1 IRRYQGIKYLL
12 TPTSYIK
19 IKVEQVFYEQILS
32 NRGCRRMKEKRW
44 RVLIVD
50 DELRIGMLIKK
61 LIKWNE
67 LDMECIDVMD
77 NGETAL
83 HVIKEE
89 IPDIVI
95 TDIRMPKINGLDLIC
110 MTRDISEKVKFIVVS
125 GYKEFEY
132 AHRALQYGVDDYLL
146 KPINENELNT
156 VLKKIYDELDM
167 LENKSI
173 EKREM
178 QKKVSESK
186 QIIKRDFL
194 KNIIEQDED
203 LELENAGIPLTG
215 DIYRGIDIKLDYVDY
230 NKSDKKQDRLTVE
243 RVIAIVEKILKGVTE
258 EVLICEKENLHLY
271 CLFNYNYSQRKLVKN
286 SINDILS
293 EIKEYLI
300 GFELYEVTIGVGR
313 EKTEFG
319 EIRFSMKE
327 SWRAVENRIK
337 AGTGRLIYT
346 GLKTGDNGEQ
356 GKDCVEKYRENFW
369 SSIESYSR
377 ENLEQCINQIYS
389 NFMLCDDMDF
399 SMCYRVA
406 DELIEMF
413 FERIDMHQE
422 ELRQVRRR
430 LQGNCQHCYSI
441 PQLKNLLKIE
451 LGNYLDMSREAIEAE
466 SAKPV
471 RQARQYINQHYGEK
485 IVLEDIADIVGL
497 NPVYFS
503 VLFKK
508 ETGINFSA
516 YLVNVRLEKA
526 KEMLCS
532 TNETIAAVG
541 ESVGYRDSRYFSQIF
556 TKTVGVK
563 PVLYRKLHS

>member
-1 IRRYQGIKYLL
+1 MGL
-12 TPTSYIK
+12 TFLTDS
-19 IKVEQVFYEQILS
+19 EEG
-32 NRGCRRMKEKRW
+32 RCRRMQKKKW

-50 DELRIGMLIKK
+50 DEFRIGMLIKK
-61 LIKWNE
+61 LIRWNE
-67 LDMECIDVMD
+67 LDMECLNVAD

-83 HVIKEE
+83 HIIREE

-95 TDIRMPKINGLDLIC
+95 TDIRMPKINGLDLIS
-110 MTRDISEKVKFIVVS
+110 MTRETSQKVKFVVVS

-146 KPINENELNT
+146 KPINENELNE
-156 VLKKIYDELDM
+156 VLKKINDELTM
-167 LENKSI
+167 RESQFTERK
-173 EKREM
+173 EM

-194 KNIIEQDED
+194 KNIIEQEAEID
-203 LELENAGIPLTG
+203 LNDKRVPLNG

-230 NKSDKKQDRLTVE
+230 HKSDKKQDRITIE
-243 RVIAIVEKILKGVTE
+243 RVIAIVEGILRSVSE
-258 EVLICEKENLHLY
+258 EVLICEKENLHIY
-271 CLFNYNYSQRKLVKN
+271 CLFNYNDSKAKVIKN

-300 GFELYEVTIGVGR
+300 GFEQYEVTIGVGKER
-313 EKTEFG
+313 TKFG
-319 EIRFSMKE
+319 EIRFSIRE
-327 SWRAVENRIK
+327 SYFAVENRIK
-337 AGTGRLIYT
+337 AGTGRLIYVESVT
-346 GLKTGDNGEQ
+346 GEECGTGIGTNHTLGNHKE
-356 GKDCVEKYRENFW
+356 EYLAA
-369 SSIESYSR
+369 IESYSR

-389 NFMLCDDMDF
+389 YFMLHEDIDF
-399 SMCYRVA
+399 SPCYSLA
-406 DELIEMF
+406 DELIDIF
-413 FERIDMHQE
+413 FRYIDIHQE
-422 ELRQVRRR
+422 EFKEVRKN
-430 LQGNCQHCYSI
+430 LKGSCQHCYTI
-441 PQLKNLLKIE
+441 TQLKNLLKTE
-451 LGNYLDMSREAIEAE
+451 LGGYLEMSREAIEAE

-471 RQARQYINQHYGEK
+471 RQARQYINEHYSEK
-485 IVLEDIADIVGL
+485 IVLEDIADIVSL

-508 ETGINFSA
+508 ETGTNFSA

-526 KEMLCS
+526 KEMLSS

-541 ESVGYRDSRYFSQIF
+541 ESVGYKDSRYFSQIF